1 MLLLGIDLGTSSIK
15 VSVVNAET
23 QECLA
28 AASYPETEADI
39 ISPFTGWAEQS
50 PDQWWE
56 NVKQAIL
63 KCHSS
68 NQYDPTDI
76 AAIGIAY
83 QMHGLVL
90 VDKQQARVAEG
101 LQTADF
107 VGLPVENRY
116 VFGYGLDYQEYLRN
130 ARGIF
135 AVQKEFE

>member
-23 QECLA
+23 QHCLA
-28 AASYPETEADI
+28 SASYPETEADI

-63 KCHSS
+63 KCHAAD
-68 NQYDPTDI
+68 QYDPGDI

-90 VDKQQARVAEG
+90 VDKEQHV
-101 LQTADF
+101 
-107 VGLPVENRY
+107 
-116 VFGYGLDYQEYLRN
+116 LRN
-130 ARGIF
+130 SIIWCDSR
-135 AVQKEFE
+135 AVEIGEKAFQSIG